1 MIEVWEHVLYI
12 RMKKGKGRNTFFPK
26 PDGLKAETGTIFINL
41 NLGAHNAKRLIS
53 KYHPDRSKSKNA
65 NTISAILIQWYKLLT
80 ELQNRSSAT
89 SSSSILDQLRKEF
102 VKGKNAYAGIHIT
115 LKTPDRHS
123 DRPDTSK
130 GANDNTKT
138 KTSSTSQKNSNPF

>member
-1 MIEVWEHVLYI
+1 MIEVWEHVLYV
-12 RMKKGKGRNTFFPK
+12 RMKKGRNTFFPK
-26 PDGLKAETGTIFINL
+26 PDGLTAETGTIFINL

-80 ELQNRSSAT
+80 ELSNRNTAT
-89 SSSSILDQLRKEF
+89 SSSSILDQLRQEF
-102 VKGKNAYAGIHIT
+102 IKGKTTYAGIHIT

-123 DRPDTSK
+123 NRPNTSK
-130 GANDNTKT
+130 GTNDNTKT
-138 KTSSTSQKNSNPF
+138 NSSSTSQKNSNPF